1 MSIFK
6 EIDSK
11 IENLAMKL
19 NARLTKDR
27 PGYPEVLR
35 TFEERRIDWI
45 DNGIHKAI
53 IIQPTFENKG
63 VNSKIWNVTNIAWIN
78 EFIAGRRPQLIINLI
93 DQKEFKVI
101 ENNIDELLKTSEE
114 NLIKITRNDLK

>member
-1 MSIFK
+1 MSVFK

-11 IENLAMKL
+11 IEKLATKL
-19 NARLTKDR
+19 NARLSKDR

-45 DNGIHKAI
+45 DDGIHKAI

-101 ENNIDELLKTSEE
+101 ENNIDELLKTSED
-114 NLIKITRNDLK
+114 NLLKITRNDLK